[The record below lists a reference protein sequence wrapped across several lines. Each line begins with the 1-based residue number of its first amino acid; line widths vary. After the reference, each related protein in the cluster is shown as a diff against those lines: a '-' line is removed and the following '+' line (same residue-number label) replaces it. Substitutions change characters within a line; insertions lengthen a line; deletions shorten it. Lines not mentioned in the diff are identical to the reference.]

1 MGYGDHKVRMS
12 ASKQAK
18 SFCDPSMA
26 TCPPGQPM
34 FSRKGTEFERLRA
47 LMEAHGPNLQALT
60 CAGILDEDPFF
71 AQFKPSS
78 ICQNISFIKKEH
90 AQRDHVEGISKCKL
104 TTKFYL
110 TLL

>member
-1 MGYGDHKVRMS
+1 MS

-18 SFCDPSMA
+18 SFCNPSMA
-26 TCPPGQPM
+26 TAPPGQPS
-34 FSRKGTEFERLRA
+34 FSQKGTEFDHLRA
-47 LMEAHGPNLQALT
+47 LMEAHSANLQVLT
-60 CAGILDEDPFF
+60 YAGILDEDPFF

-90 AQRDHVEGISKCKL
+90 AQHDHVEGISKCKL
-104 TTKFYL
+104 TTTFYL